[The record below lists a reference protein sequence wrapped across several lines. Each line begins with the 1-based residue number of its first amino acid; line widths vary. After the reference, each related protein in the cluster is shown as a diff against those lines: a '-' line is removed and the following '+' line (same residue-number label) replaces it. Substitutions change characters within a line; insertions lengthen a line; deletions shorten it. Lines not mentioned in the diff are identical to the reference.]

1 MLVLFFFMRTLI
13 AASLAVLTLA
23 CASGGS
29 NSTAAKIE
37 KPQVQIAQI
46 NGLPTAA
53 RHVTGGV
60 SINYAVRVRNRA
72 AEPITLKRISLQ
84 SMNEG
89 AYNVAPTSRP
99 FDVRINPEQF
109 QDVELWV
116 SAQTGKSLVGAN
128 GPVTLRV
135 TCEFD
140 SAMGKFQEIV
150 VRTVND
156 RTSISGEQ

>member
-1 MLVLFFFMRTLI
+1 MRKLI
-13 AASLAVLTLA
+13 FASLAALTLA

-29 NSTAAKIE
+29 STDANVTR
-37 KPQVQIAQI
+37 PDVQIAQL
-46 NGLPTAA
+46 NGLPAAA
-53 RHVTGGV
+53 RNITGGV
-60 SINYAVRVRNRA
+60 SINYAVRVRNHA
-72 AEPITLKRISLQ
+72 DQPITLKRVSVQ

-109 QDVELWV
+109 QDVEFWV
-116 SAQTGKSLVGAN
+116 PAQTGRSLVGGN

-140 SAMGKFQEIV
+140 SAAGRFQEIV

-156 RTSISGEQ
+156 RASINGEQ